1 MRSSLLMTFG
11 HDVFGTGPM
20 GFAAE
25 LLVLNEESGESSSW
39 IESGQTYDNPSQVP
53 LDQTG
58 SGALDPDLYS
68 ISWGG
73 TDPETNPEPSESST
87 TETTTH
93 TGSPLPDDELSDP
106 DSYTPAESGGCS
118 CTHQTPSGATMEE
131 LCKNAGGKCYQV
143 RNSSDEPWDCECLT
157 RVEWFLAILTG
168 RKVK

>member
-1 MRSSLLMTFG
+1 MTFG
-11 HDVFGTGPM
+11 YDVFGTGPM

-73 TDPETNPEPSESST
+73 TDPETNSAPSEESST
-87 TETTTH
+87 TETTT
-93 TGSPLPDDELSDP
+93 TGSPLPEDELTDP
-106 DSYTPAESGGCS
+106 DSFTPAEAGCN
-118 CTHQTPSGATMEE
+118 CAQLNET
-131 LCKNAGGKCYQV
+131 KCFDLNKRCYEIKQDDGSY
-143 RNSSDEPWDCECLT
+143 NCECYTYWERFKLY
-157 RVEWFLAILTG
+157 FQ
-168 RKVK
+168 

>member
-1 MRSSLLMTFG
+1 MTFG
-11 HDVFGTGPM
+11 YDVFGTGPM

-39 IESGQTYDNPSQVP
+39 IDSGQTYDNPSQVP

-73 TDPETNPEPSESST
+73 TDPETVEPSESST

-93 TGSPLPDDELSDP
+93 TGSPLPDEELSDP

-118 CTHQTPSGATMEE
+118 CTHQTPAGATMEE

-143 RNSSDEPWDCECLT
+143 RKSSDEPWGCECLT

-168 RKVK
+168 TKVK

>member
-1 MRSSLLMTFG
+1 MTFG

-73 TDPETNPEPSESST
+73 TDPETVEPSESST

-93 TGSPLPDDELSDP
+93 TGSPLPDEELSDP

-143 RNSSDEPWDCECLT
+143 RKSSDEPWDCECLT

>member
-1 MRSSLLMTFG
+1 MTFG
-11 HDVFGTGPM
+11 YDVFGSSPID
-20 GFAAE
+20 FAAE

-73 TDPETNPEPSESST
+73 TDPETVEPSESST

-93 TGSPLPDDELSDP
+93 TGSPLPDEELSDP
-106 DSYTPAESGGCS
+106 DSYTPAEGGGCS
-118 CTHQTPSGATMEE
+118 CTDQTSYGATVEE
-131 LCKNAGGKCYQV
+131 LCENAGGNATKSENPPMNPGTANV
-143 RNSSDEPWDCECLT
+143 
-157 RVEWFLAILTG
+157 
-168 RKVK
+168 

>member
-1 MRSSLLMTFG
+1 MTFG

-25 LLVLNEESGESSSW
+25 LLVLNEESGDSSSW

-73 TDPETNPEPSESST
+73 TDPETVEPSESST

-93 TGSPLPDDELSDP
+93 TGSPLPDEELSDP

-143 RNSSDEPWDCECLT
+143 RKSSDEPWDCECLT